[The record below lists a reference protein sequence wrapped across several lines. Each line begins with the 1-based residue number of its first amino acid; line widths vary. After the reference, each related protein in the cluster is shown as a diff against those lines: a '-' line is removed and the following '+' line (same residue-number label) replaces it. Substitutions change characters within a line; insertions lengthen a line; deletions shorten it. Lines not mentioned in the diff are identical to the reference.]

1 MIHNC
6 PGFVRNPNLRPK
18 IVRFGSFFRTSD
30 SRSIP
35 RFRCSL
41 CHHTF
46 SSATGTPCFG
56 QKKRR
61 INEPLRHLL
70 ASGIS
75 LRRSALLLHVH
86 RITIARRL
94 IFLGTQARLE
104 LYRQTFS
111 FHGLSEF
118 QFDDLETFEHA
129 KTKPLSITLAVSPQR
144 KILDFEVSS
153 MPAKGPLAE
162 IGRKKYGFRPDHRGK
177 ALRALLSRIQP
188 LTAEPVL
195 IRSDQCPRYPVPIA
209 RLFPNAIHKTVK
221 GRRGCVTG
229 QGELKRGGF
238 DPLFALNHTCAMLRA
253 NVNRLFRRTWCTTKK
268 AVNLAHHLAIY
279 ADYHNSV
286 LTPAVPFAGDG
297 RSGSVPAVFPTSWV
311 RWLTAMRGLA
321 LSKGG
326 APFAGL
332 FPKTERG

>member
-6 PGFVRNPNLRPK
+6 PGIDRLSNSRPNF
-18 IVRFGSFFRTSD
+18 VRFGSYFRTSD

-35 RFRCSL
+35 RFRCGT
-41 CHHTF
+41 CHQTF
-46 SSATGTPCFG
+46 STATGSPCFG

-61 INEPLRHLL
+61 INEPLRELL

-75 LRRSALLLHVH
+75 LRRSALVLRVH
-86 RITIARRL
+86 RTTIARRL
-94 IFLGTQARLE
+94 QFLGAQARIE
-104 LYRQTFS
+104 LDRQLS
-111 FHGLSEF
+111 QFHGLPGF

-144 KILDFEVSS
+144 KILGFEVSS

-162 IGRKKYGFRPDHRGK
+162 IGRKKYGFRPDHRSRALK
-177 ALRALLSRIQP
+177 ALLGRIRPVVSERAV
-188 LTAEPVL
+188 VL
-195 IRSDQCPRYPVPIA
+195 SDQNPRYPGPVA
-209 RLFPNAIHKTVK
+209 RLFPNARHETVK

-238 DPLFALNHTCAMLRA
+238 DPLFSLNHTCAMLRA

-268 AVNLAHHLAIY
+268 AEALAHHLAIY

-286 LTPAVPFAGDG
+286 LTC
-297 RSGSVPAVFPTSWV
+297 RRT
-311 RWLTAMRGLA
+311 
-321 LSKGG
+321 
-326 APFAGL
+326 
-332 FPKTERG
+332 